1 MEDVS
6 ARTHLLALNG
16 RRFRLEEY
24 TLAETGRFMDA
35 INAAVEADASAWQAA
50 GETSLEGVYERV
62 AGSLEGVFELIL
74 RYPEDGLGPADAD
87 FISAIKLTQRRRLL
101 ELQSELNH
109 LEDVEFGKKVW
120 AVLLLVSAWR
130 TASGF
135 APLSGSALT
144 PSPSTTEASTLKLWS
159 LRGLFARL
167 STTCASLLGRNGGK
181 TSAPSL

>member
-1 MEDVS
+1 M
-6 ARTHLLALNG
+6 
-16 RRFRLEEY
+16 
-24 TLAETGRFMDA
+24 AEVFDRMADSMD
-35 INAAVEADASAWQAA
+35 
-50 GETSLEGVYERV
+50 GVLR
-62 AGSLEGVFELIL
+62 LIL
-74 RYPEDGLGPADAD
+74 RNPVEGSEPADAD
-87 FISAIKLTQRRRLL
+87 FISGIRLTQRRRLL
-101 ELQSELNH
+101 ELQSELNN
-109 LEDVEFGKKVW
+109 LEGPDFSKKAW

-181 TSAPSL
+181 TRAPSL

>member
-50 GETSLEGVYERV
+50 GEVTLEGVYERV

-74 RYPEDGLGPADAD
+74 RYPEDDLGPADAD
-87 FISAIKLTQRRRLL
+87 FISAIKLSQRRRLL

-144 PSPSTTEASTLKLWS
+144 LSPTTTADSTPEASRKPGLLDRLRALWRS
-159 LRGLFARL
+159 W
-167 STTCASLLGRNGGK
+167 LGRSGAK
-181 TSAPSL
+181 TSAT

>member
-50 GETSLEGVYERV
+50 GEISLEGVYERV

-74 RYPEDGLGPADAD
+74 RYPEDGLGPVEPS
-87 FISAIKLTQRRRLL
+87 FIQAIKLTQRRRLL

-109 LEDVEFGKKVW
+109 LEDLDFSKKVW
-120 AVLLLVSAWR
+120 AVLLMVSAWR

-135 APLSGSALT
+135 APLSGSVLT
-144 PSPSTTEASTLKLWS
+144 PSPTTTEASTHEASKKLGLLDRLRASWPS
-159 LRGLFARL
+159 LRA
-167 STTCASLLGRNGGK
+167 ASGAK
-181 TSAPSL
+181 TSAT

>member
-6 ARTHLLALNG
+6 ARTQLLALNG

-24 TLAETGRFMDA
+24 TLAETGQFMDA
-35 INAAVEADASAWQAA
+35 LNAAVSADASAWQAA

-62 AGSLEGVFELIL
+62 AASLEGVFEVIL
-74 RYPEDGLGPADAD
+74 RHPADDLGPVDAE
-87 FISAIKLTQRRRLL
+87 FVSAIRLTQRRRLL

-109 LEDVEFGKKVW
+109 LEDVDFSKKVW

-135 APLSGSALT
+135 APLSGSVLT
-144 PSPSTTEASTLKLWS
+144 PSPTTTEASTPAPSRK
-159 LRGLFARL
+159 RGLSGKLRTLWRLLRAR
-167 STTCASLLGRNGGK
+167 SGGK
-181 TSAPSL
+181 TNAT